1 VISRYFV
8 IVLAVVAAALRARDH
23 AWVETIG
30 LTTLAMG
37 LVMLRLADTRQRPAL
52 KKVAW
57 ALFAVTLVAMG
68 IVFQRDYLR

>member
-8 IVLAVVAAALRARDH
+8 IGLATVAAVLRARDH

-30 LTTLAMG
+30 LGALAVG
-37 LVMLRLADTRQRPAL
+37 LTVLRLADTRQQPAL

-57 ALFAVTLVAMG
+57 FCFALTLIAMG
-68 IVFQRDYLR
+68 VVFQRDYLR